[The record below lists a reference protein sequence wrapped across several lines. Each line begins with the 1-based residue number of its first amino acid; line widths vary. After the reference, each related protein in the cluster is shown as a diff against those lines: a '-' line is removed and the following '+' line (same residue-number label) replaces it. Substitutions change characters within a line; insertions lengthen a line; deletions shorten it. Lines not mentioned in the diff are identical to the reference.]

1 MQKVEGSN
9 PFSRFEK
16 GPQTRAFCVP
26 ASVLRATSPETVS
39 QTHAFI
45 PAAVLCA

>member
-1 MQKVEGSN
+1 MQKVERSN

-26 ASVLRATSPETVS
+26 ASVLARKRVPKPSPKTP
-39 QTHAFI
+39 TFI
-45 PAAVLCA
+45 PEAVR